1 MHLIKKIIY
10 CKCPNCN
17 KHGIIIWSK
26 LKNKG
31 DLTVVC
37 KECEKVFRRKLL
49 LSWLLELVSLMIFL
63 ALFWMLKKVGIDI
76 PLILVLLTLVLFLCI
91 TAHFLPL
98 EDVSH
103 FGNQ

>member
-31 DLTVVC
+31 DLTMVC
-37 KECEKVFRRKLL
+37 KECGKAVPNNREQ
-49 LSWLLELVSLMIFL
+49 
-63 ALFWMLKKVGIDI
+63 
-76 PLILVLLTLVLFLCI
+76 PHT
-91 TAHFLPL
+91 H
-98 EDVSH
+98 
-103 FGNQ
+103 

>member
-17 KHGIIIWSK
+17 KHGIVIWSK
-26 LKNKG
+26 MRNKG
-31 DLTVVC
+31 NPKVFC
-37 KECEKVFRRKLL
+37 KECKKEFKRKLL
-49 LSWLLELVSLMIFL
+49 LSWLLEVVSLMIFWV
-63 ALFWMLKKVGIDI
+63 LFWTLKKVGIDI

-103 FGNQ
+103 